1 MWSSSLSLRSSFRPV
16 MALGLALAMTL
27 PLGACFR
34 PLYGPTASGVRVQ
47 DSLAAIEIA
56 TVNTVRGQERLG
68 HYLRSE
74 LVFDLDGS
82 GRTAP
87 KRYRLA
93 IDAAE
98 SVQITTTDTITGRAD
113 AAMLNITARYRLT
126 SMDGKTEL
134 TAGVART
141 TATYF
146 RDPQRFASL
155 RAARDAEI
163 RGAKQV
169 SDDIKQRI
177 AALFATAP

>member
-1 MWSSSLSLRSSFRPV
+1 V
-16 MALGLALAMTL
+16 AAGIALA
-27 PLGACFR
+27 LGACFR

-47 DSLAAIEIA
+47 DSLAAIEVEKI
-56 TVNTVRGQERLG
+56 NTTQGQERLG
-68 HYLRSE
+68 HFLRSE

-82 GRTAP
+82 GRTSQ

-98 SVQITTTDTITGRAD
+98 SVQATTTDTITGRAD
-113 AAMLNITARYRLT
+113 AAMLNVTARFRLT
-126 SMDGKTEL
+126 SLDGKREL
-134 TAGVART
+134 AAGVARA

-163 RGAKQV
+163 RAAKQV
-169 SDDIKQRI
+169 SDEIKQRL
-177 AALFATAP
+177 AALFATSP

>member
-1 MWSSSLSLRSSFRPV
+1 MSSRRTLHRIGRPGLALSL
-16 MALGLALAMTL
+16 ALGLSL

-47 DSLAAIEIA
+47 DSLAAIDVA
-56 TVNTVRGQERLG
+56 TINTVRGQERLG

-74 LVFDLDGS
+74 LIFDLDGS
-82 GRTAP
+82 GRTAQ
-87 KRYRLA
+87 KRYRLS
-93 IDAAE
+93 IDAAQ

-113 AAMLNITARYRLT
+113 AAMLNVTARYRLT
-126 SMDGKTEL
+126 SLDGKTEL
-134 TAGVART
+134 TAGTART

-163 RGAKQV
+163 RASKQV
-169 SDDIKQRI
+169 SDDIKQRL
-177 AALFATAP
+177 AALFATSP